1 MATVFTIVNKKSGK
15 VLDVKDGSTA
25 DAAPVQQYSKNTG
38 LGQRWI
44 LDPDIS
50 TVVND
55 STTNSLDF
63 VGTELTSTVNG
74 KQATVDIGS
83 IIADVLYIQTGT
95 AFNGYLENTDWTL
108 NTGSGERTYK
118 VSVKFDS
125 PFRFPPQV
133 SLSISGQD
141 VGNSKNTR
149 VQVMANNITVDGFE
163 LTYRTWFDTTLFSV
177 WASWTAIGLKP

>member
-1 MATVFTIVNKKSGK
+1 MATAFNIINKRSGK
-15 VLDVKDGSTA
+15 VLEIKDGATT
-25 DAAPVQQYSKNTG
+25 DAAPAQQYSKNTG
-38 LGQRWI
+38 LGQLWI

-50 TVVND
+50 TVVGS
-55 STTNSLDF
+55 STTNTLDF
-63 VGTELTSTVNG
+63 IGTELTSTVNG
-74 KQATVDIGS
+74 KSATVDIGS
-83 IIADVLYIQTGT
+83 IIADVLFIQTGT

-108 NTGSGERTYK
+108 NTGSEERTYK

-141 VGNSKNTR
+141 SDADKNTR
-149 VQVMANNITVDGFE
+149 VQVTANNITVDGFE
-163 LTYRTWFDTTLFSV
+163 LTYRTWFDTRVYSV